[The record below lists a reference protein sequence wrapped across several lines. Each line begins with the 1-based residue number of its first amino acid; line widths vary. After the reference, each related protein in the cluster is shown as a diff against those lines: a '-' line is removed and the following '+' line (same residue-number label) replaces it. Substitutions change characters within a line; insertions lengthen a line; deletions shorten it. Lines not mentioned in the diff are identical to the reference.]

1 MLFYFILLQKGESLK
16 LSEFMFARG
25 PYSLN
30 RHADAKLKVAI
41 VEFYQILEI
50 IFHWSSV
57 AKTSQCLI
65 VFIAFFVFVTFIC
78 SSHSKSNGSL
88 YHLVYD

>member
-30 RHADAKLKVAI
+30 RHAGAKLKVAI

-57 AKTSQCLI
+57 VKTSQCLI
-65 VFIAFFVFVTFIC
+65 VFIVFFVFVTFIC
-78 SSHSKSNGSL
+78 NSHSEK
-88 YHLVYD
+88 